1 MNDGYLPD
9 PAVEPL
15 KSVLGYLTEMVRL
28 DDRAIERVADYPSV
42 DDQHLIL
49 CERDL
54 EHLPG
59 ITFGGADDD
68 GAIWLRVKRQR
79 PEEAPAV
86 DVDLGPWIE
95 VPADPDQRP
104 RVRDSIELDVEVGQ
118 KDRLIAAKE
127 ARPEN
132 CAPTVNKDASTDTWH
147 VRLVLDDHPDLAKRL
162 WGYID
167 GPWAS
172 WAGVEVPR
180 RKATAVYE
188 RLLEIA
194 ARDRSG
200 SRDQPLEL
208 VWGIGVS
215 RWKRGGHDIDL
226 PVIERLAELEVIEK
240 PEAEV
245 RIRPR
250 GVGAIV
256 NLKPFEPLAA
266 GSMRLA
272 LDSARRVLE
281 AIENEGEISPF
292 VRDSFEPVL
301 NVVRS
306 QLDPQGFYWADQD
319 PAQSS
324 FPDAGENLVV
334 SDRWVI
340 FARPRSDSFILRDID
355 RLKDA
360 IDLAGKSEDALV
372 GAARALVLVPDEDAR
387 GRGRQALVS
396 AIGRPIEI
404 TPPANEK
411 SEDHGD
417 LFFPL
422 PFDNDQIEIV
432 RRLEKADGL
441 VLQCA
446 AESERTSIANVICH
460 YLALGLRVLVV
471 SNKPATLAAL
481 RDTLPPAIREL
492 TLGLTSTDKEGL
504 GQIET
509 VVRRLQS
516 IVEALKPRE
525 QVTLINK
532 LELDVI
538 ATRRRIAEID
548 DEIADLARRDL
559 QLFRERAE
567 LPFDLSE
574 ALAAIEN
581 AHSWFEDRPS
591 KFLAETD
598 LSTEMIDAVR
608 DARIRVGDDLRYID
622 DRLPALSELPEPS
635 ALGRLH
641 NDLREASWLSSD
653 ETNETRF
660 ACRAVMELGLEG
672 AGRLAA
678 DLEALA
684 AGYQAV
690 AGEKW
695 LTSLFPIGKRGRRD
709 EAAMIALV
717 DFAREASSHL
727 GRRAGFLARPVGTA
741 AEAIVN
747 KELLEVVERLSE
759 GKRAFTAFAF
769 RDKRLKSDIDS
780 ITVAG
785 FAPTTAEEWGHVRD
799 YLAWRRDIRAL
810 VERWRS
816 LALELLAPA
825 IDEEYPR
832 AIHGLEWIVRLID
845 VGISATANAKRNIAA
860 VAESKLA
867 MSRGELETMFA
878 DPRQFQQLGAAV
890 RVAVTKLEVLR
901 GELDRLQ
908 GLLTGVKILSASV
921 RQDFWS
927 KIGSDQITAEEVEAQ
942 WTKLRERIQGRHER
956 HADLSIIAK
965 VSKKVA
971 EAGAPLLAQRLR
983 TEPASPETGDPVLP
997 ANWVMAWNAAA
1008 LILHLDH
1015 PHLRE
1020 RLRNFAEQ
1028 RQRCELRLRELFEA
1042 LVVARAHLGLSQ
1054 NLTVAVKQALTA
1066 FTIAMRN
1073 VQINGASPIGNRHRR
1088 VARAALEGCYDG
1100 IPCWLMPGW
1109 RVAEQLPA
1117 KLGGFDLAIIDGASQ
1132 CDVRAL
1138 TVVLRGRKILVIGE
1152 DKPTSALAISIAS
1165 DKIDWLE
1172 HNCLRNVPKT
1182 IRPFLL
1188 PGCSLYDL
1196 TKVVFPD
1203 TFSMGATTKRALVGP
1218 AAVVREAPSRPAV
1231 DEGTRRFQPV
1241 LLGLRAEESFHP
1253 EVRSEV
1259 PALTRSREAIDLDAP
1274 VIPVEHGDRDEPA
1287 MPRLVQPL
1295 ISIPS
1300 DFGPSE
1306 PLDRLPPLRPAEE
1319 APFSSIASAAIVRN
1333 PPWHALAARRGLAV
1347 VAGFV
1352 IAFVFV
1358 GTVYLLLGL
1367 NRGFQGGSQ
1376 ASAALQSVAVQ
1387 AATEPAP
1394 NPSEPKVADRIQQ
1407 SASLA
1412 NTQTDR
1418 LQQATTLA
1426 STQTDRIQ
1434 QTTALASTQAD
1445 RIQQT
1450 TPLTN
1455 TQPIPQGD
1463 QIDTATAATSGG
1475 VITQRAVLF
1484 EEDPA
1489 DPKGGSRLSGS
1500 VNWHSESGASAP
1512 GGTGVLVKADVEIP
1526 DRRLSVTMSLR
1537 RNTDHAMPASHVVEF
1552 KFTMP
1557 ADSPYGG
1564 VAKMVAIQMKQQL
1577 EQIRGGVL
1585 AGMVA
1590 KVTAGYFLVGL
1601 SATDFELRRNLSMLK
1616 ERSWI
1621 EIPFV
1626 YGNGTRAILDMEKG
1640 TPGERALSE
1649 AFVAW
1654 GE

>member
-28 DDRAIERVADYPSV
+28 EDRAIERVADY
-42 DDQHLIL
+42 QHLTNQHIIL
-49 CERDL
+49 FQYDL
-54 EHLPG
+54 NHLPG
-59 ITFGGADDD
+59 VTYGGADDD
-68 GAIWLRVKRQR
+68 SAIWLSIKRQKHV
-79 PEEAPAV
+79 EAPAV

-104 RVRDSIELDVEVGQ
+104 RVRDSIELDVEVEE

-132 CAPTVNKDASTDTWH
+132 CAPAVNNDGGANTWH
-147 VRLVLDDHPDLAKRL
+147 ARLLLQDRPDLVERL

-167 GPWAS
+167 GPWTS
-172 WAGVEVPR
+172 WADIETPR
-180 RKATAVYE
+180 RKATALYE

-194 ARDRSG
+194 AVGHSG
-200 SRDQPLEL
+200 SGDQPLEL

-226 PVIERLAELEVIEK
+226 PLIERLAELEVVEN
-240 PEAEV
+240 PESEI

-250 GVGAIV
+250 GVGAII

-266 GSMRLA
+266 GRIRPA
-272 LDSARRVLE
+272 LDSMQRVLDGV
-281 AIENEGEISPF
+281 ENDSEISPF
-292 VRDSFEPVL
+292 VRDSFEPILKLVC
-301 NVVRS
+301 S

-319 PAQSS
+319 TSQSS

-340 FARPRSDSFILRDID
+340 FARPRSDSFILRDIE

-360 IDLAGKSEDALV
+360 IDRAGKSEDGLV
-372 GAARALVLVPDEDAR
+372 GAARALVLSPDDDAR
-387 GRGRQALVS
+387 ARGRQALVS

-404 TPPANEK
+404 TPPVHEGSA
-411 SEDHGD
+411 DDGD

-441 VLQCA
+441 VVQCA
-446 AESERTSIANVICH
+446 PESERTPIANVICH

-471 SNKPATLAAL
+471 SNKPETLTAL
-481 RDTLPPAIREL
+481 RDVMPPAIREL
-492 TLGLTSTDKEGL
+492 TLSLTSTDKEGSS
-504 GQIET
+504 QTEA
-509 VVRRLQS
+509 VVRRIQS
-516 IVEALKPRE
+516 IVEGLKPRE

-538 ATRRRIAEID
+538 ATRRRIAEVD
-548 DEIADLARRDL
+548 DEIADMGRRDL
-559 QLFRERAE
+559 QPFSGRTE

-574 ALAAIEN
+574 VLAATEN
-581 AHSWFEDRPS
+581 AHSWFEDRPQ

-598 LSTEMIDAVR
+598 LSSEMIDAVR
-608 DARIRVGDDLRYID
+608 DARIRVGDDLQYID
-622 DRLPALSELPEPS
+622 DRLPELAELPEAP

-641 NDLREASWLSSD
+641 NQLREASWLSSD
-653 ETNETRF
+653 ETKEARF
-660 ACRAVMELGLEG
+660 VCRAIVDLGPER
-672 AGRLAA
+672 AGQLAA

-695 LTSLFPIGKRGRRD
+695 LTSLFPIGKHGRRD
-709 EAAMIALV
+709 EAAVTALV

-727 GRRAGFLARPVGTA
+727 AARVGFLARPVGTSA
-741 AEAIVN
+741 DAIVDQ
-747 KELLEVVERLSE
+747 ELFEVVERLSE
-759 GKRAFTAFAF
+759 GKKAFTAFVF
-769 RDKRLKSDIDS
+769 RDKRLKAEIDS

-785 FAPTTAEEWGHVRD
+785 FAPSTADEWAHVRD
-799 YLAWRRDIRAL
+799 YLAWRRDIRSL

-816 LALELLAPA
+816 LALELLAPS

-832 AIHGLEWIVRLID
+832 TIHGLEWIVRLID
-845 VGISATANAKRNIAA
+845 VGISATANARRNIVAL
-860 VAESKLA
+860 AESKLA
-867 MSRGELETMFA
+867 MSRNELETLFA
-878 DPRQFQQLGAAV
+878 DPRQLQQLGATL
-890 RVAVTKLEVLR
+890 RSAVTRFEALR

-908 GLLTGVKILSASV
+908 GLLAGVKVLPASV

-927 KIGSDQITAEEVEAQ
+927 QFGSDEITAEQIEAQ
-942 WTKLRERIQGRHER
+942 WSELRERVQLRLER
-956 HADLSIIAK
+956 QADYSIIAK
-965 VSKKVA
+965 ISKKVA
-971 EAGAPLLAQRLR
+971 RAGAPLLAQRLR
-983 TEPASPETGDPVLP
+983 TEPASSDTGDPVLP
-997 ANWVMAWNAAA
+997 ASFAMAWNAAA
-1008 LILHLDH
+1008 LIRHLDH
-1015 PHLRE
+1015 PHLQE
-1020 RLRNFAEQ
+1020 RLRHFAEQ
-1028 RQRCELRLRELFEA
+1028 RQRCERRLRELFEA
-1042 LVVARAHLGLSQ
+1042 LVAARTHLGLVQ
-1054 NLTVAVKQALTA
+1054 NLTGAVKQSLTA
-1066 FTIAMRN
+1066 FTIATRN
-1073 VQINGASPIGNRHRR
+1073 VEINGANPIGNRHRR
-1088 VARAALEGCYDG
+1088 VARASLEGCYEG
-1100 IPCWLMPGW
+1100 IPCWLMPSW
-1109 RVAEQLPA
+1109 RVAEQVPA

-1138 TVVLRGRKILVIGE
+1138 TIVLRGCKILVIG
-1152 DKPTSALAISIAS
+1152 DNKPTAPIAIAVPS

-1172 HNCLRNVPKT
+1172 HNCLRSVPKT

-1188 PGCSLYDL
+1188 PGCSLCDL
-1196 TKVVFPD
+1196 AKVVFPD
-1203 TFSMGATTKRALVGP
+1203 TFIMGLTKKPAPAPP
-1218 AAVVREAPSRPAV
+1218 AAAVHETSTRPAV
-1231 DEGTRRFQPV
+1231 DEEAPRFQPI
-1241 LLGLRAEESFHP
+1241 LPGTRAENSFDP
-1253 EVRSEV
+1253 EIRREA
-1259 PALTRSREAIDLDAP
+1259 PALTLSRKAIDLDSPVAP
-1274 VIPVEHGDRDEPA
+1274 VAPVVHDEPST
-1287 MPRLVQPL
+1287 LSVVQPF
-1295 ISIPS
+1295 ISIPNTLS
-1300 DFGPSE
+1300 HGE
-1306 PLDRLPPLRPAEE
+1306 PLDRMPSLRPADE
-1319 APFSSIASAAIVRN
+1319 APFPPIASAAIVRN

-1352 IAFVFV
+1352 IAFAFV

-1367 NRGFQGGSQ
+1367 NRSFQGGSQ
-1376 ASAALQSVAVQ
+1376 ASPASPALQSVDVQ
-1387 AATEPAP
+1387 AATTEPAP
-1394 NPSEPKVADRIQQ
+1394 SSSQPKVADRIQQ
-1407 SASLA
+1407 AA
-1412 NTQTDR
+1412 
-1418 LQQATTLA
+1418 
-1426 STQTDRIQ
+1426 
-1434 QTTALASTQAD
+1434 
-1445 RIQQT
+1445 
-1450 TPLTN
+1450 PLVS
-1455 TQPIPQGD
+1455 QPVPQSD
-1463 QIDTATAATSGG
+1463 QIDTAGAGTGS

-1500 VNWHSESGASAP
+1500 VNWHSESGASAA
-1512 GGTGVLVKADVEIP
+1512 GGAGVLVKADVEIP
-1526 DRRLSVTMSLR
+1526 DRRLSMTMSLR

-1564 VAKMVAIQMKQQL
+1564 VGKMVAIQMKQQL
-1577 EQIRGGVL
+1577 EQIRGAVL

-1601 SATDFELRRNLSMLK
+1601 SATDFELRRNLTMLK